1 MSNFRRYYFPA
12 IYGLITYF
20 SIRLLLDTVT
30 GMRFWER
37 PWGLNL
43 FEITCCIFFG
53 YLLIGV
59 HHFLYRYFDKHW
71 ADTVDYRKR
80 VLRELGVITLMTILF
95 QNMFILPLAAFTDDG
110 AQWYDVADIN
120 LVPLLYSLIY
130 YGISRS
136 NTFLQAYVNNKTKLQ
151 EVMNDQLQAELKFL
165 KSQLHPH
172 FIFNALNT
180 IYFQMDEDV
189 NAAKK
194 SVEQFSELL
203 RYQLYDQQQTVSIRN
218 EIQYLHSF
226 INLQKVRASDKLV
239 LNLHLD
245 PDLYDQQ
252 VYPLLLFPLVEN
264 AFKYVGGEYWIN
276 IHASLEHNRIHFTVE
291 NAIPKITM
299 SAKAGGIGLENL
311 KRRLELLYPGKHTFE
326 ISKTERTFKVALSI
340 QPEPVVYQTIITEED
355 EDQMRHHG

>member
-12 IYGLITYF
+12 LYGLITYF

-30 GMRFWER
+30 GMKFWER
-37 PWGLNL
+37 TLGLNII
-43 FEITCCIFFG
+43 EISASIFFG
-53 YLLIGV
+53 YLLIGA
-59 HHFLYRYFDKHW
+59 HHYLYRYFDKHW
-71 ADTVDYRKR
+71 AEMDYRQR
-80 VLRELGVITLMTILF
+80 VWKEPGVITLMTVLF
-95 QNMFILPLAAFTDDG
+95 QNIFMLPMAAFTDDG

-120 LVPLLYSLIY
+120 VIPLLYSLIY

-136 NTFLQAYVNNKTKLQ
+136 NTFLQAYVNNKVKLQ
-151 EVMNDQLQAELKFL
+151 EVMNNQLQAELKFL

-172 FIFNALNT
+172 FLFNALNT

-203 RYQLYDQQQTVSIRN
+203 RYQLYDQQQTVSIRH

-276 IHASLEHNRIHFTVE
+276 IHASLEQKRILFSVE
-291 NAIPKITM
+291 NAIPKIRM
-299 SAKAGGIGLENL
+299 PAKAGGIGLENL

-326 ISKTERTFKVALSI
+326 INKTERTFSVALSI
-340 QPEPVVYQTIITEED
+340 ETEPVVYQTIITEAD

>member
-1 MSNFRRYYFPA
+1 MNTFRKYIFPGL
-12 IYGLITYF
+12 YGLTTYL

-30 GMRFWER
+30 GMKFWER
-37 PWGLNL
+37 PFYLNGWEFSL
-43 FEITCCIFFG
+43 SFLSG
-53 YLLIGV
+53 YLLLGI
-59 HHFLYRYFDKHW
+59 HHRLYRYFDEHW
-71 ADTVDYRKR
+71 SNEDNYRKR
-80 VLRELGVITLMTILF
+80 MLKELAIVSLATLIF
-95 QNMFILPLAAFTDDG
+95 QNVTLLPWAALTDDG

-120 LVPLLYSLIY
+120 LIPLLYSLIY
-130 YGISRS
+130 YGVSRT
-136 NTFLQAYVNNKTKLQ
+136 NYFLQAYVSNKIKLQ

-189 NAAKK
+189 SAAKK

-203 RYQLYDQQQTVSIRN
+203 RYQLYDQQQTVSIRH

-239 LNLHLD
+239 LNVQFD
-245 PDLYDQQ
+245 PELYDQE

-276 IHASLEHNRIHFTVE
+276 ITATLEKKTIHFIVE

-299 SAKAGGIGLENL
+299 SSCAGGIGLENL
-311 KRRLELLYPGKHTFE
+311 KRRLQLLYPGKHTFD
-326 ISKTERTFKVALSI
+326 ISKTERTFKAALSI
-340 QPEPVVYQTIITEED
+340 QPEPVAYQTVTTEED
-355 EDQMRHHG
+355 EDQMRHHR

>member
-1 MSNFRRYYFPA
+1 MNNFRKYIFPGL
-12 IYGLITYF
+12 YGLITYL

-30 GMRFWER
+30 GMKFWER
-37 PWGLNL
+37 PIAMNVLEFTL
-43 FEITCCIFFG
+43 SFLSG
-53 YLLIGV
+53 YLLLGI
-59 HHFLYRYFDKHW
+59 HHRLYRYFDKHW
-71 ADTVDYRKR
+71 SDDADYRKR
-80 VLRELGVITLMTILF
+80 VLKELGVIALATIIYQNLTLT
-95 QNMFILPLAAFTDDG
+95 PWAAFTDDG
-110 AQWYDVADIN
+110 LQWYDVADIN
-120 LVPLLYSLIY
+120 VIPLLYSLIY

-136 NTFLQAYVNNKTKLQ
+136 NNFLQAYVSNKVKLQ

-165 KSQLHPH
+165 KAQLHPH

-189 NAAKK
+189 SAAKK

-203 RYQLYDQQQTVSIRN
+203 RYQLYDQQQTVSIRH

-239 LNLHLD
+239 LNVRFD
-245 PDLYDQQ
+245 TTLYDQE

-276 IHASLEHNRIHFTVE
+276 ITASLENNTIHFVVE
-291 NAIPKITM
+291 NAVPKITM
-299 SAKAGGIGLENL
+299 PVRAGGIGLENL
-311 KRRLELLYPGKHTFE
+311 RRRLQLLYPGKHSFDV
-326 ISKTERTFKVALSI
+326 SRTERTFKAALSI
-340 QPEPVVYQTIITEED
+340 QPEPVVYQTVTTEED

>member
-1 MSNFRRYYFPA
+1 MSNFRRYYLPA

-37 PWGLNL
+37 SLGLNL
-43 FEITCCIFFG
+43 FEIACCIFFG

-71 ADTVDYRKR
+71 ADSVDYRKR
-80 VLRELGVITLMTILF
+80 VLRELGVISLMTILF
-95 QNMFILPLAAFTDDG
+95 QNVFILPLAAFTDDG

-189 NAAKK
+189 YAAKK

-276 IHASLEHNRIHFTVE
+276 IHASQEHNRIHFTVE

-299 SAKAGGIGLENL
+299 SAKVGGIGLENL

-326 ISKTERTFKVALSI
+326 ISKTERTFKAALSI
-340 QPEPVVYQTIITEED
+340 QPEPVAYQTIITEED